1 MRKKHYLCSGSNIFL
16 KGKIFAGLQQVM
28 FFSQI
33 FKLGGDPARGL
44 SRVEFRRSWELNL
57 KAGDP
62 GRGLSRVEFRRS
74 WELNLKGGDPG
85 RGLGRVG
92 FRRSGV
98 SDYNWISVF

>member
-33 FKLGGDPARGL
+33 FKLGGDP
-44 SRVEFRRSWELNL
+44 
-57 KAGDP
+57 
-62 GRGLSRVEFRRS
+62 GRGVGRVEFRRS